1 MRRKKE
7 NEVEMTTTTTSDR
20 LLTRAEAADLLRLK
34 PQTLGKWAMTGRH
47 LPVVHV
53 GRSARYRLSDVQ
65 RLIEQG
71 SPEPSTMDSADVA

>member
-1 MRRKKE
+1 MRQHEKE
-7 NEVEMTTTTTSDR
+7 VDEMTTKTTSDR

-53 GRSARYRLSDVQ
+53 GRAARYRLSDVQ

-71 SPEPSTMDSADVA
+71 SPDPSTVDSADVA

>member
-1 MRRKKE
+1 MS
-7 NEVEMTTTTTSDR
+7 NDR

-53 GRSARYRLSDVQ
+53 GRAARYRLSDVQ
-65 RLIEQG
+65 RLIAQG
-71 SPEPSTMDSADVA
+71 SPGRPTVDSADGV

>member
-1 MRRKKE
+1 MRRKNE
-7 NEVEMTTTTTSDR
+7 NEVGMTTTATSDR

-53 GRSARYRLSDVQ
+53 GRAARYRLSDVQ

-71 SPEPSTMDSADVA
+71 SSVPSTVDSADVA